1 MHYIALH
8 YIALHCI
15 TLHYITLHTYI
26 HTCTYV
32 HTHIYVRMY
41 TYILYTL
48 YCMIICEKRGGR
60 LELVSLGAS
69 HISNMQQIPCCLLG
83 ERLDHTHCLNCVQY
97 RQSWTDLPLVG
108 MQRRIWKWKW
118 SLIIISSL
126 LMTLMIITLMSV
138 LHNSNACTLQILTDP
153 YRSFCHFWTSCSH
166 IDRPSALPAEWCCI
180 QVPWHLTPVRSV
192 RFVHVCSTG
201 WIPWT
206 EAASEN
212 ALRW

>member
-1 MHYIALH
+1 MIIVFNTYIHTYMHAYI
-8 YIALHCI
+8 
-15 TLHYITLHTYI
+15 HTYI
-26 HTCTYV
+26 HTYTHTCTYV
-32 HTHIYVRMY
+32 RTHTHIYIYICTYVY
-41 TYILYTL
+41 IYILYTL

-138 LHNSNACTLQILTDP
+138 LYNSNACTLQILTDP
-153 YRSFCHFWTSCSH
+153 SATFGHLVAILTGFRRCL
-166 IDRPSALPAEWCCI
+166 PSDAVSKSLGIWR
-180 QVPWHLTPVRSV
+180 Q
-192 RFVHVCSTG
+192 
-201 WIPWT
+201 
-206 EAASEN
+206 
-212 ALRW
+212 